1 MRLISLQAASFIQ
14 LNGKPTNN
22 MQSISFIHIFILVNI
37 IKLLGGASVWSH
49 ILTPTTNSSLESP
62 QDAELRASVLTQ
74 SPVAQTLQQA
84 QQPSTNTAIAPYLAA
99 TAAAAS
105 ANLHEHDKRK
115 LDFYEFRHVVADGV
129 QRALDECR
137 QRFKWDRWNCPKKA
151 FSDILSREPLPS
163 NKELALVRAL
173 IASGIVLSLIQSCS
187 YGKSSICGCTNPTSL
202 PGHMSSTGSAPGAP
216 IEHFAGFQMPDSTD
230 NLVGVQSITTNNRYY
245 NEHHDYHSS
254 YPGDAANV
262 ENSATVTAV
271 ASDNSNPKSKF
282 AWNGCDEVIKF
293 GFRVAKMYLDSQDV
307 AHDEASKMINAHNY
321 QVGRHT
327 VIRKMKKRCKCH
339 GVSGACQINTCW
351 TVLPSMSEVGEYLK
365 RQYRV
370 AAKVGAMTAVE
381 TNIATLSKEL
391 TAISVDKLVF
401 ADASPDYCYEEP
413 KLGINGTLGRYCSRA
428 KHRPDGTEVSRNERD
443 SCDRLCT
450 KCGYR
455 IKKERLN
462 VEKQCDCRFVYCCS
476 VECKR
481 CPYAEE
487 TFKCVRH
494 S

>member
-1 MRLISLQAASFIQ
+1 MKILACTMLLLSLVVLMSCEV
-14 LNGKPTNN
+14 P
-22 MQSISFIHIFILVNI
+22 
-37 IKLLGGASVWSH
+37 
-49 ILTPTTNSSLESP
+49 SS
-62 QDAELRASVLTQ
+62 
-74 SPVAQTLQQA
+74 
-84 QQPSTNTAIAPYLAA
+84 
-99 TAAAAS
+99 
-105 ANLHEHDKRK
+105 RK

-129 QRALDECR
+129 QKALDECR
-137 QRFKWDRWNCPKKA
+137 QQFKWDRWNCPKKA

-187 YGKSSICGCTNPTSL
+187 YGKSSICGCSNPTIL
-202 PGHMSSTGSAPGAP
+202 PGQLGSNAPALPSASTSP
-216 IEHFAGFQMPDSTD
+216 IEHFAGFQMPESNDA
-230 NLVGVQSITTNNRYY
+230 LAGVQAMPASSNHRYY
-245 NEHHDYHSS
+245 NEHHDYYTSFAGG
-254 YPGDAANV
+254 PTTN
-262 ENSATVTAV
+262 ENSATVTTAV
-271 ASDNSNPKSKF
+271 SNSGGVGEKPNSKSKF

-293 GFRVAKMYLDSQDV
+293 GFRVAKMYLDSQDLM
-307 AHDEASKMINAHNY
+307 HDEASRIINAHNY
-321 QVGRHT
+321 QVGRHA

-351 TVLPSMSEVGEYLK
+351 TVLPDMSEVGEYLK
-365 RQYRV
+365 RQYRI
-370 AAKVGAMTAVE
+370 AAKVGAMSAIE
-381 TNIATLSKEL
+381 TDTATLNKEL
-391 TAISVDKLVF
+391 AAISVDKLVF

-455 IKKERLN
+455 IKRERLN

-481 CPYAEE
+481 CPHVEE
-487 TFKCVRH
+487 TFKCIRH